1 MTFLDRRG
9 KPSPA
14 CDRPATRPRIVLRHP
29 FCGGTPQRPGNATT
43 ISRASGLAWFSAP
56 ARSSTST
63 ATNLATAPRNPTTPS
78 GRESRAQRRLTDAAR
93 SGRSGFAGP
102 SLSIQGR
109 FWRGNEFRVIAVGRN
124 SKWPTLEAGA
134 AGCGEKGG
142 APSLS
147 LRRSGQ
153 CSGAHVIVCGCPRCR
168 RYAAARDGLR
178 CTLSCAKPSRSLR
191 PQIRAGCS
199 AFVGPMGS
207 AGLACPLS

>member
-1 MTFLDRRG
+1 MGPSFGSRCVVGPHLRMTFLDRRG

-29 FCGGTPQRPGNATT
+29 FCGGTPQRSGNATT
-43 ISRASGLAWFSAP
+43 ISCASGLAWFSAP

-93 SGRSGFAGP
+93 SGRSGFAAQ

-124 SKWPTLEAGA
+124 SKWPTLDARA
-134 AGCGEKGG
+134 AGCGER
-142 APSLS
+142 AMLRPVASTQRAM
-147 LRRSGQ
+147 LRRSRHRLRLPEVP
-153 CSGAHVIVCGCPRCR
+153 A
-168 RYAAARDGLR
+168 LR
-178 CTLSCAKPSRSLR
+178 C
-191 PQIRAGCS
+191 G
-199 AFVGPMGS
+199 V
-207 AGLACPLS
+207 